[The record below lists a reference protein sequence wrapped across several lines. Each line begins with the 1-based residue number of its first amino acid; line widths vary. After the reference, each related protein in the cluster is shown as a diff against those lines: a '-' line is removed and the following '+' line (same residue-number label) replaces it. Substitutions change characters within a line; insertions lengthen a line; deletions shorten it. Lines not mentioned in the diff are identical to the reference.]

1 MNFFKV
7 FIATVLGV
15 FAAFILSFFFFFIIA
30 VSAGSGGEEKTYI
43 RDNSYIKIAIKGNLP
58 YRSTVNPLDEL
69 FESDI
74 KVKPSVVSMT
84 ETLRN
89 AATDENIKGIWLELS
104 GNVGSWVHYQQVRDE
119 IIAFKENSGK
129 WVYAS
134 TDDVG
139 YTEAG
144 YYLAS
149 AADSVFS
156 PTESI
161 FEFDGMA
168 VNGMFY
174 KGTLEKIGVEPII
187 TRSGKYKSAVE
198 PYIRE
203 NYSKESREQLQPIV
217 DIRASVW
224 VQALAE
230 KSGKTVAEIDEL
242 LNAGPSLS
250 VAFAYEHDFLDGLAY
265 EDQVRTKIHTLLELD
280 ENNTRN
286 VQSFDKYYNSFE
298 KSSSGSGN
306 AIAVL
311 YATGEISPIS
321 PSPFD
326 DQSVITGPATIK
338 EIKKIKKD
346 NSIKSVILFVDS
358 PGGAA
363 TTSDIIWRELVLLNE
378 VKPLYVYMGS
388 VAASGGY
395 YLSTAGRSIMAHP
408 QTITGSIGVFGQ
420 FFNAKEML
428 NDRLGVTTDAVMSHD
443 HADWLSLERPLTTS
457 EKEGFGRYVDNT
469 YETFLQRVATNR
481 NMTRDEVHEIA
492 QGRVWTGE
500 DALKVGLVDELGS
513 LDDLIAKVASQ
524 DSLGDDYRVVSFPK
538 PKTLTEILLNSGGAS
553 VKQFLNLSTPLDQ
566 QMKVWFEQLK
576 AKNGQVM
583 MRMPFDLV
591 EN

>member
-15 FAAFILSFFFFFIIA
+15 FAAFILSFFFFFILA

-58 YRSTVNPLDEL
+58 YRAVSNPFDEL
-69 FESDI
+69 FESDV

-84 ETLRN
+84 ETLR
-89 AATDENIKGIWLELS
+89 AAANDENIKGIWLELS
-104 GNVGSWVHYQQVRDE
+104 GNMGSWVHYQQVRDE
-119 IIAFKENSGK
+119 ILAFKERSGK

-139 YTEAG
+139 FTEAG

-156 PTESI
+156 PTESL

-168 VNGMFY
+168 ASGMFY

-203 NYSKESREQLQPIV
+203 NFSKESREQLEPIV
-217 DIRASVW
+217 KLRASVW
-224 VQALAE
+224 VQALADR
-230 KSGKTVAEIDEL
+230 SGKSIAEIDAL

-250 VAFAYEHDFLDGLAY
+250 VAFAHENGFIDDVAY
-265 EDQVRTKIHTLLELD
+265 EDEVRAKIHSLLGLED
-280 ENNTRN
+280 NNTRN
-286 VQSFDKYYNSFE
+286 VQDFDKYYKSFD
-298 KSSSGSGN
+298 KASAGSGN
-306 AIAVL
+306 TIAVL
-311 YATGEISPIS
+311 YATGEITPIS

-326 DQSVITGPATIK
+326 DGGVITGSATIK

-346 NSIKSVILFVDS
+346 KSIKSVILFVDS

-428 NDRLGVTTDAVMSHD
+428 NDRLGITTDAVMSHQ
-443 HADWLSLERPLTTS
+443 HADWLSLERPLTEA

-481 NMTRDEVHEIA
+481 GMTRDQVHDVA
-492 QGRVWTGE
+492 QGRVWTGV
-500 DALKVGLVDELGS
+500 DALEVGLVDELGS
-513 LDDLIAKVASQ
+513 LNDLIAKVASQ
-524 DSLGDDYRVVSFPK
+524 DSLGENYNVVSFPK
-538 PKTLTEILLNSGGAS
+538 PKTLTEVLLSSGGAS
-553 VKQFLNLSTPLDQ
+553 VKQFLKLGNPLDD
-566 QMKVWFEQLK
+566 QMKAWFEQLK
-576 AKNGQVM
+576 ARNGQVM
-583 MRMPFDLV
+583 MRMPFDLI
-591 EN
+591 ED